1 MMNFKVVMLV
11 GEWRDSKR
19 EERKVG
25 KYFTFRTTACLAVVS
40 GKHRLRNIHLITQV
54 RVVREGHM
62 PSEKAIGDRLCK
74 SKYR

>member
-1 MMNFKVVMLV
+1 MLV

-25 KYFTFRTTACLAVVS
+25 KYFTLSTTAHLAMVS
-40 GKHRLRNIHLITQV
+40 GKSIHQLRNIHLITQV